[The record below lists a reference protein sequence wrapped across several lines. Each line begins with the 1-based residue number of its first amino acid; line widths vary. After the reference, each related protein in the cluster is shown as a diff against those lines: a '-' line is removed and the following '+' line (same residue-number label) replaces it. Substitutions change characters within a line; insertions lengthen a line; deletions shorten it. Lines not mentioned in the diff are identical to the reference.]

1 MIKMQV
7 IGHLGHD
14 ARVKVTDAGSV
25 ANFGVAHTERYKDG
39 LGVFKERTTWVDC
52 SLWDREAL
60 HPYLKT
66 GQLVFLEGYPGANV
80 YEKDG
85 KATGKLKLT
94 VFNIQL
100 LARPRNSTAST
111 PAAAGPGTT
120 EQQSTSVYSGDDP
133 TDDLPF

>member
-1 MIKMQV
+1 M
-7 IGHLGHD
+7 IGHLGKD
-14 ARVKVTDAGSV
+14 AWVKVTEAGSV
-25 ANFGVAHTERYKDG
+25 ANFSVAHTEKYKDG

-66 GQLVFLEGYPGANV
+66 GQQVFLEGIPGAHV
-80 YEKDG
+80 YDKDG

-100 LARPRNSTAST
+100 LGRPKNSATTA
-111 PAAAGPGTT
+111 PAAAEPAAT
-120 EQQSTSVYSGDDP
+120 ETASPYKGDDL